1 MRYAFD
7 AIRRRPGRSALTSL
21 GIGLAVGLVVL
32 LLAISA
38 GVETSSVTLATASG
52 VDLIAASANTTI
64 TTGSVPP
71 ILHAHGLAA
80 QIPASDSNVAV
91 ASPWLVS
98 DLVFGNASLWAASN
112 ASRVPGDW
120 SPTGAGAVG
129 WIPSD
134 NGGIETPELY
144 NGTGFTLPGDPH
156 FANGTYAG
164 PFTHEIVL
172 DQGLAAVLDVSVDDL
187 VWVNPAQAP
196 GASALPG
203 WYANATAFR
212 VVGISGPFWLI
223 PSALLSFLYLS
234 ELQAVVGGGTP
245 STDYA
250 SLVLIHLAD
259 PTSASADQTRI
270 ESAFPALTVITL
282 SEVLGAIQEVVNV
295 YRTFGELIG
304 AIGIIVAALFAT
316 TVLQMSVDDRS
327 REIAL
332 LRAVGYTRARVGALV
347 AEEGALL
354 ALIGLGV
361 GLPIAYLGA
370 YELNRFLTRLIAGL
384 PVGFSFVSFDSSVIL
399 SGIALVLLIGLVAA
413 ILPAVRAMQ
422 LPVAEELRA
431 P

>member
-1 MRYAFD
+1 VYYALD

-38 GVETSSVTLATASG
+38 GVQTSSTELATASG

-71 ILHAHGLAA
+71 IANAHRLA
-80 QIPASDSNVAV
+80 QSIPAADPNVAV
-91 ASPWLVS
+91 ASPWLIS
-98 DLVFGNASLWAASN
+98 ELVFGNGSLWAAAN
-112 ASRVPGDW
+112 ASQVPGGW
-120 SPTGAGAVG
+120 SPTGAGSVG

-134 NGGIETPELY
+134 NTGIETPQLY

-156 FANGTYAG
+156 YANGTYLG

-172 DQGLAAVLDVSVDDL
+172 DEGLAGVLGVTVGDL
-187 VWVNPAQAP
+187 VWVSPAQAP
-196 GASALPG
+196 SAAALPG

-223 PSALLSFLYLS
+223 PSALLAFLYLS
-234 ELQAVVGGGTP
+234 ELQAIVGGGTP

-250 SLVLIHLAD
+250 SLLLIHLSD
-259 PTSASADQTRI
+259 PTTATSDQTRI
-270 ESAFPALTVITL
+270 ETAFPALTVITL
-282 SEVLGAIQEVVNV
+282 AEVLGAIQQVVNI
-295 YRTFGELIG
+295 YRTFGILIG
-304 AIGIIVAALFAT
+304 AIGVIVAALFAT

-332 LRAVGYTRARVGALV
+332 LRAVGHTRAGVGSLILQ
-347 AEEGALL
+347 EGIVLS
-354 ALIGLGV
+354 LIGLGV
-361 GLPIAYLGA
+361 GLPIAYAGA
-370 YELNRFLTRLIAGL
+370 YELNRFLLNLLPGL
-384 PVGFSFVSFDSSVIL
+384 PVGFSFVSFDATVLL
-399 SGIALVLLIGLVAA
+399 SGIALVLAIGLIAA
-413 ILPAVRAMQ
+413 VLPAARAMG

>member
-1 MRYAFD
+1 VYYALD

-38 GVETSSVTLATASG
+38 GVQTSSTELATASG

-64 TTGSVPP
+64 TIGSVPP
-71 ILHAHGLAA
+71 IQHAHRLATS
-80 QIPASDSNVAV
+80 IPAADSNVAV

-112 ASRVPGDW
+112 ASHVPSGW
-120 SPTGAGAVG
+120 SQTEAGSVG

-134 NGGIETPELY
+134 NGGIETPQLY
-144 NGTGFTLPGDPH
+144 NGSGFTLPGDPH
-156 FANGTYAG
+156 YSNGTYTG

-172 DQGLAAVLDVSVDDL
+172 DQGLAGVLGVTLGDL
-187 VWVNPAQAP
+187 VWVGPAEATGP
-196 GASALPG
+196 SELPG

-212 VVGISGPFWLI
+212 VVGVSGPFWLI
-223 PSALLSFLYLS
+223 PSALLAFLYLS
-234 ELQAVVGGGTP
+234 ELQAIVGGGTP

-250 SLVLIHLAD
+250 SLLLIHLYD
-259 PTSASADQTRI
+259 PTTASADQTRI
-270 ESAFPALTVITL
+270 ETAFPSLTVITL
-282 SEVLGAIQEVVNV
+282 AEVLGAIQQVVNI
-295 YRTFGELIG
+295 YRTFGVIIG
-304 AIGIIVAALFAT
+304 AIGVIVAALFAT

-332 LRAVGYTRARVGALV
+332 LRAVGYTRAGVGSLIAQ
-347 AEEGALL
+347 EGVLL
-354 ALIGLGV
+354 SLIGLAV
-361 GLPIAYLGA
+361 GFPIAYAGA
-370 YELNRFLTRLIAGL
+370 YELNRFLLHLIGGL
-384 PVGFSFVSFDSSVIL
+384 PVGFSFVSFDASVLL
-399 SGIALVLLIGLVAA
+399 SGVALVLAIGLIAA
-413 ILPAVRAMQ
+413 ILPAVRAMS